1 MGAGDQGEIRT
12 RKERV
17 RELKQGGR
25 SLGYAEDLHR
35 SIGRLTTYPMVAE
48 TSSFPPPPK
57 SGEREKEREQEGKR
71 ESEREGERGRKR
83 GKETERK
90 KERKTGRKTE
100 RKTERK
106 TGRKTERKT
115 ERKEERKIELRNEGI
130 RILRRNSCWLCH
142 VERLRKQVRSSYI
155 ARPQGWR
162 LSSVLG
168 KRIRTLVPAKVQY
181 FQVGS
186 LLVGRSGGNPVSVL
200 ICYSLGALQRSL

>member
-71 ESEREGERGRKR
+71 ERARERAREGEREGRRQRERKR
-83 GKETERK
+83 ERRGERPRERPRERQGERQRERK
-90 KERKTGRKTE
+90 REK
-100 RKTERK
+100 
-106 TGRKTERKT
+106 
-115 ERKEERKIELRNEGI
+115 
-130 RILRRNSCWLCH
+130 
-142 VERLRKQVRSSYI
+142 
-155 ARPQGWR
+155 
-162 LSSVLG
+162 
-168 KRIRTLVPAKVQY
+168 
-181 FQVGS
+181 
-186 LLVGRSGGNPVSVL
+186 
-200 ICYSLGALQRSL
+200 